1 MSEPSGPAQYPSQP
15 PGSYPP
21 SGGYLPPGYGMS
33 PPPGS
38 YPPAGG
44 PPAPRRGTPWWLIGS
59 VTAVVLLL
67 VACGGGFVGWKAFVG
82 FGVGSD
88 LEEYREAVQ
97 NSELPDDVKQRLSR
111 RLDTLRDQA
120 RKKPPSFFAWL
131 QHDERLDAITADGVT
146 PDEVPQI
153 ELVLER
159 IEQQVK

>member
-1 MSEPSGPAQYPSQP
+1 MSEPSGPQSPLQ
-15 PGSYPP
+15 PP
-21 SGGYLPPGYGMS
+21 SGYPPPGYGVS
-33 PPPGS
+33 PPPGG
-38 YPPAGG
+38 YPPPGAH
-44 PPAPRRGTPWWLIGS
+44 PSTSPRPGTPSWLIGS

-97 NSELPDDVKQRLSR
+97 DSELPDGVKQRLSR

-131 QHDERLDAITADGVT
+131 EHDERLDAITADGVT
-146 PDEVPQI
+146 EDEVPQ
-153 ELVLER
+153 LER
-159 IEQQVK
+159 ELGKLEGWVR